1 MASRRLSTSR
11 EKNKQM
17 VKFKWCNQ
25 NLQVPILKSFKCKIN
40 LHKWQLDIGRADTRH
55 GQSEANQVA
64 NLNQLKNQFNSSKLI
79 NKQKQ
84 FSRTLFYKII
94 INSGE
99 KKKWKRP
106 NRTTVFRWR
115 KISFVFRHSYQSAHY
130 LHKRSAWIVRRSP
143 SVTWNM
149 LRKRHAALDTNQ
161 PQPFI
166 FFWQKLAHSCKN
178 YNNVQKIK

>member
-99 KKKWKRP
+99 KKNESVQIVPQFSGGEK
-106 NRTTVFRWR
+106 
-115 KISFVFRHSYQSAHY
+115 Y
-130 LHKRSAWIVRRSP
+130 RSC
-143 SVTWNM
+143 SVTRIKVHTICINAVRELSDGRRAWRGTCCENVTQHSTRTSHNH
-149 LRKRHAALDTNQ
+149 LFSFDKSWHT
-161 PQPFI
+161 
-166 FFWQKLAHSCKN
+166 LA
-178 YNNVQKIK
+178 KITITYKK